1 MKVYKWLV
9 VLCVFLMLV
18 FAFGCQ
24 KKKENK
30 SPTKSSQNT
39 STTSSPNSEA
49 QTGVSGIAVDVI
61 NVPNYTYVLVKDK
74 MGVETWVAIPTAKIK
89 KGQKVTFAPGVVM
102 HDFHSNTLNRTFH
115 EIVFSSGLAGS
126 NSQQVAAQMP
136 PSTCPA
142 GAPPARW
149 PSKESKSTS
158 SASQMPSMSMMMGS
172 SGKVG
177 AGPVHPPKTTV
188 KVKKATGKNAY
199 TIAELYKLASKLN
212 NKTIKVRGLVI
223 KVLPAIMGR
232 NWIHIQDGT
241 GGSKTKDYDLVVT
254 SQQLPKVGEVITV
267 VGVLHANKDFGYG
280 YKYPV
285 IIEDAKILK

>member
-1 MKVYKWLV
+1 MKVYKCFIV
-9 VLCVFLMLV
+9 FCVFLALIFV
-18 FAFGCQ
+18 FGCQ

-30 SPTKSSQNT
+30 GAQSSNA
-39 STTSSPNSEA
+39 TTSSTSKTQA
-49 QTGVSGIAVDVI
+49 GISGIAIDVI

-74 MGVETWVAIPTAKIK
+74 MGVETWVAIPTANIK
-89 KGQKVTFAPGVVM
+89 KGDKVTFVPGVVM

-126 NSQQVAAQMP
+126 NSQQITSNQMP
-136 PSTCPA
+136 SSVCPA
-142 GAPPARW
+142 GAPPAKW
-149 PSKESKSTS
+149 PEKNKKVSSTQ
-158 SASQMPSMSMMMGS
+158 QMPGMSMMMGS
-172 SGKVG
+172 GGAVG

-212 NKTIKVRGLVI
+212 NKTITVRGLVI
-223 KVLPAIMGR
+223 KVLPDIMGR

-241 GGSKTKDYDLVVT
+241 GGANTKDYDLVVT
-254 SQQLPKVGEVITV
+254 SHQLPKVGEVITV
-267 VGVLHANKDFGYG
+267 EGVLHANKDFGYG

-285 IIEDAKILK
+285 IIENAKILK